1 MRTHSRLFMHNGE
14 VLAIIEWL
22 VITRVDVSSKF
33 SFVGLHPMPE
43 RLLCIGKPAAN
54 GKAWAYLKE
63 QGFAVAEVEGL
74 RPSLRALDA
83 FRADLVIVDTVD
95 CNSVNLHRITHAA
108 GRKPQAP
115 FIILLLNNQSSLDEA
130 ALWDEYIARPFTPRR
145 LGNVVRKMLDSRR
158 GFVVRL
164 GPLTLDRR
172 TRRVMTPKGLC
183 QLTPKQFQLLD
194 ILMKHPGELVTRKQ
208 FMQEVWDTT
217 YLGDTRTL
225 DVHMRWLRECIEEDP
240 DHPVFVQTYR
250 GRGYCLNLEG
260 PVEVGGE
267 PIKMEADAGAI
278 SPSRALPGV

>member
-1 MRTHSRLFMHNGE
+1 
-14 VLAIIEWL
+14 
-22 VITRVDVSSKF
+22 
-33 SFVGLHPMPE
+33 MPE
-43 RLLCIGKPAAN
+43 RLLCIGKPASN

-63 QGFAVAEVEGL
+63 QGYEVSETEGL

-83 FRADLVIVDTVD
+83 TQADVVIIDAMD
-95 CNSVNLHRITHAA
+95 ANPVNLHRITHAA

-115 FIILLLNNQSSLDEA
+115 FIILVLNNHSSLDQEA
-130 ALWDEYIARPFTPRR
+130 LCDEYIARPFTPRR
-145 LGNVVRKMLDSRR
+145 LANVVRKLLDSRR
-158 GFVVRL
+158 DFVVRL

-172 TRRVMTPKGLC
+172 TRVAISPKGLC

-194 ILMKHPGELVTRKQ
+194 FLIRHPGELVTRKQ
-208 FMQEVWDTT
+208 FMQEVWHTT

-260 PVEVGGE
+260 PAQVGGE
-267 PIKMEADAGAI
+267 PLEMNPNPDVDG
-278 SPSRALPGV
+278 